1 MQYVVYLTID
11 AMPSMWRLLHRYAL
25 TLFSQIAQGSACNR
39 LHPIEA
45 RCARW
50 LLMSHD
56 RVDDNTFPLTQEF
69 LGQMLGVT
77 RPSVSIAAGI
87 LQGAG
92 LIRYVLG
99 TMTILDH
106 RGLEAAACERY
117 GVITDEFHRLVADT
131 D

>member
-1 MQYVVYLTID
+1 
-11 AMPSMWRLLHRYAL
+11 
-25 TLFSQIAQGSACNR
+25 
-39 LHPIEA
+39 
-45 RCARW
+45 
-50 LLMSHD
+50 
-56 RVDDNTFPLTQEF
+56 
-69 LGQMLGVT
+69 MLGVT